1 MYANNKMSWWLYI
14 IGLLI
19 VIATHIYMFVS
30 GLPAEQMSA
39 HAILNIV
46 AAILLVAGWLTRK
59 A

>member
-1 MYANNKMSWWLYI
+1 MSWWLYI

-30 GLPAEQMSA
+30 GLPAEQMPA

-46 AAILLVAGWLTRK
+46 AAILLATGWLTRK